1 MLKHYIGIYD
11 PTTDKMEVMEARKMV
26 VRGVVR
32 AHEATAED
40 EVAAVSLKSRRSM
53 NPLLT

>member
-1 MLKHYIGIYD
+1 MLNHYIGIYD
-11 PTTDKMEVMEARKMV
+11 PTTGKMEVMEARKMV